1 MRDRFCKNAVNESKR
16 LNAKTLMKLSP
27 LRTALSVKQFNFTLT
42 NVNIIILAR
51 GLRFYNELYFDK
63 LYCTNHNTLMMAA
76 YSKLLGKQSSSLIC

>member
-27 LRTALSVKQFNFTLT
+27 LRTALSAKKFNFTLT
-42 NVNIIILAR
+42 NVKNMAR